1 LPGLIA
7 RVQEPKDAVFTMKF
21 LVAVD
26 GSPAS
31 LRAVHLAIEFAIR
44 RDASLILLN
53 VQNLVMLGPGTELMG
68 TAWIEGESASA
79 CEDALRAAVATCQAA
94 GVPFTTMSE
103 RGIPAATIDQI
114 TRDENVD
121 HIIMGTRGLGSVR
134 GLLVGSVATQVLH
147 LVEVPVT
154 LVK

>member
-1 LPGLIA
+1 
-7 RVQEPKDAVFTMKF
+7 MKF
-21 LVAVD
+21 LVAID

-31 LRAVHLAIEFAIR
+31 LRAVHLAIEFTTAR
-44 RDASLILLN
+44 RQASLILLN
-53 VQNLVMLGPGTELMG
+53 VQNLVLLGPGTGLMAA
-68 TAWIEGESASA
+68 AWIEEEEEGAGE
-79 CEDALRAAVATCQAA
+79 EALRGSVAACQAA
-94 GVPFTTMSE
+94 GVPFMVRSE
-103 RGIPAATIDQI
+103 RGAPAATINQI
-114 TRDENVD
+114 AREENVD

>member
-1 LPGLIA
+1 
-7 RVQEPKDAVFTMKF
+7 MKF

-26 GSPAS
+26 GSPAA
-31 LRAVHLAIEFAIR
+31 LRAVHLTIEFAIR

-53 VQNLVMLGPGTELMG
+53 VQNLVMLGPGTGLM
-68 TAWIEGESASA
+68 AAEWIEEETEGA
-79 CEDALRAAVATCQAA
+79 CEDALRSSVAACQAA
-94 GVPFTTMSE
+94 GVQFAVRSE
-103 RGIPAATIDQI
+103 RGAPAATIDQI

-121 HIIMGTRGLGSVR
+121 HIVMGTRGLGSIR